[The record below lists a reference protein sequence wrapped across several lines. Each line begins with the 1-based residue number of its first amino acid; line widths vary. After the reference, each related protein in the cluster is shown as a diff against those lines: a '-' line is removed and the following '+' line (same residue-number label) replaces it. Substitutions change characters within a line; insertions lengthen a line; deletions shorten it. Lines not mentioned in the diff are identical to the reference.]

1 MVEIQM
7 IQYMEEL
14 ETIPYLVEMLM
25 INYMEKMEMIL
36 FIVMVE

>member
-1 MVEIQM
+1 M